1 MYLFIFISPCH
12 LENGYYPVDFIPS
25 CGNDWFDY
33 RAIEKPVIRIRG
45 LLSHCCFKLIK
56 LKSFHLFCHCAF
68 LTASLVYVSRN
79 SWMDNNSNDN
89 SNNYDGDNNNRKK
102 VSRTVEALGQL
113 SRTEWDSCVG
123 GRFESPWK
131 HLKSGKTWTMMSL
144 AKKGVC
150 LFSWIYSGK
159 NAYALFGQVHHC
171 RHFEAFHVLS
181 RRFES
186 TSWNLFPAIFPC
198 FEILFAAF
206 LQYIFGREL
215 SFITLQVCEL
225 QWPWTLFFNS
235 LLCVGAGL
243 AVEDSLA
250 GIPALGLKFQ
260 CSWQGTPNLIFNNK
274 LKELKRVPSLL
285 LWKMWFAF

>member
-1 MYLFIFISPCH
+1 MISERERGRRRERKAVTHLPTRNPNILFLFLSLPPPPPPQVGFPNITMYLFIFISPCH

-123 GRFESPWK
+123 GNSSP
-131 HLKSGKTWTMMSL
+131 G
-144 AKKGVC
+144 G
-150 LFSWIYSGK
+150 
-159 NAYALFGQVHHC
+159 GQ
-171 RHFEAFHVLS
+171 
-181 RRFES
+181 
-186 TSWNLFPAIFPC
+186 PA
-198 FEILFAAF
+198 
-206 LQYIFGREL
+206 G
-215 SFITLQVCEL
+215 
-225 QWPWTLFFNS
+225 
-235 LLCVGAGL
+235 
-243 AVEDSLA
+243 
-250 GIPALGLKFQ
+250 
-260 CSWQGTPNLIFNNK
+260 
-274 LKELKRVPSLL
+274 
-285 LWKMWFAF
+285 